1 MHSPGKNTGVD
12 CHARLQGIFL
22 TQGSNLCLLGF
33 LHRWAGSLPL
43 VPAEGEGA
51 RADLRGRNS
60 KQRVEAD
67 RQRGELTCTT
77 RALKS
82 QGRKHGFPK
91 AERRADII
99 SVLHVCLGFVNLAR
113 FPLSVFQDV
122 IETGFQGFHAA
133 LGSED
138 LWGVKGLPTGFPW
151 LCGPLLSGP
160 STPDHVWTCLA
171 LPVRSPSGRNS
182 GRACVCSGACVLCL
196 LIRKTL

>member
-1 MHSPGKNTGVD
+1 MTPWIVGAPLSMHSPGKNTGVD

-113 FPLSVFQDV
+113 FL
-122 IETGFQGFHAA
+122 
-133 LGSED
+133 
-138 LWGVKGLPTGFPW
+138 LPASS
-151 LCGPLLSGP
+151 LCVPGCHRNRLSGVP
-160 STPDHVWTCLA
+160 CS
-171 LPVRSPSGRNS
+171 SGF
-182 GRACVCSGACVLCL
+182 
-196 LIRKTL
+196 